1 MTKPKI
7 VAYEGA
13 CQNSE
18 FRSGKVSIIGTGQV
32 GMAIAY
38 AMVIENSADHLV
50 LVDSVPQKAEGEA
63 MDLLHGLS
71 FVSPMTLEAGGYE
84 DCAGSHLVI
93 ITAGAKRK
101 PGETR
106 LDLMQRNADIFRD
119 MIPKLVSCCPDAV
132 FLIVSNPVDVMT
144 YVASHLSGLPKGR
157 VIGTG
162 TLLDTARFRALL
174 SERLDIDPRNVHAYI
189 LGEHGDS
196 EVAVW
201 SKVNI
206 AGVPLQSLLGA
217 EELGVSWEDIAVQ
230 VRDVAKEVIQRKGAT
245 CYAIG
250 LGTARL
256 AQAVLRDQK
265 RVMTAACVHEDVLGV
280 KDVALSLPVII
291 GAQGVE
297 RVIQLELEPS
307 EEDALRSSARTLR
320 DALDRLGEI

>member
-1 MTKPKI
+1 MIEPRIVQYKGANSGSNYKP
-7 VAYEGA
+7 
-13 CQNSE
+13 
-18 FRSGKVSIIGTGQV
+18 GKTSIIGTGQV

-38 AMVIENSADHLV
+38 AMVIENAVDHLV
-50 LVDSVPQKAEGEA
+50 LVDAIKEKAEGEV

-71 FVSPMTLEAGGYE
+71 FTKPMTLEAGTLE

-106 LDLMQRNADIFRD
+106 LDLMQRNAEIFKD
-119 MIPKLVSCCPDAV
+119 MIPKLVKVCPDAV
-132 FLIVSNPVDVMT
+132 FLIVSNPVDIMT
-144 YVASHLSGLPKGR
+144 YMACELSGLPRGR
-157 VIGTG
+157 VVGTG

-201 SKVNI
+201 SRVNI
-206 AGVPLQSLLGA
+206 SGVPLQHLLGT
-217 EELGVSWEDIAVQ
+217 EELGASWEEIAVQ
-230 VRDVAKEVIQRKGAT
+230 VRDVAREVIQRKGAT

-256 AQAVLRDQK
+256 AQAILRDQK
-265 RVMTAACVHEDVLGV
+265 RVMTVGCVHEDVLGV
-280 KDVALSLPVII
+280 KNVALSLPVIV
-291 GAQGVE
+291 GAHGVE
-297 RVIQLELEPS
+297 RVIQMEMDET
-307 EEDALRSSARTLR
+307 EEEALRGSAQTLR
-320 DALDRLGEI
+320 NALDSLGF